1 MTTNVSPAYRMAEQK
16 YRQASSPEEELEG
29 LQEMLSTLPKH
40 KGTEKLQADL
50 KRRIAKTR
58 EEVQKSAGQPRK
70 KPFFHVEKGGAGQVA
85 LVGPPNSGKS
95 RLLAALSHAEP
106 EVADYPFTTQLPMPG
121 MMDYLDIQIQLVD
134 LPAIQRDVSE
144 PWVLGLARNADLI
157 LLVLDAQSDD
167 VLSDTEELLAFLA
180 EKNIELVPPSAESSF
195 PARPALIVAA
205 KVDSPHAEEN
215 LEILRE
221 FLPELL
227 ETHLG
232 TALPLLPVS
241 AESGLDLHLLQQQI
255 FEALH
260 VIRVYTKAPHKP
272 AERTSPYVL
281 PVGATIEDAARA
293 VHADFVES
301 FEFARIWGED
311 TYDGQRVGREH
322 VLHDQD
328 LIELHV

>member
-16 YRQASSPEEELEG
+16 YRQASTPEEELEG

-50 KRRIAKTR
+50 KSRISKTR
-58 EEVQKSAGQPRK
+58 QEVQQSAGQPRK

-85 LVGPPNSGKS
+85 LVGPPNAGKS

-106 EVADYPFTTQLPMPG
+106 EVADYPFTTQLPTPG
-121 MMDYLDIQIQLVD
+121 MMEYLDVQVQLVD
-134 LPAIQRDVSE
+134 LPAVKRDITES
-144 PWVLGLARNADLI
+144 WVLGLARSADLV
-157 LLVLDAQSDD
+157 LLLLDAQSDD
-167 VLSDTEELLAFLA
+167 VLSETEELLGFLA
-180 EKNIELVPPSAESSF
+180 EKGIELVPPSAESSF
-195 PARPALIVAA
+195 PARPALMVAA

-215 LEILRE
+215 LEILQE
-221 FLPELL
+221 FLPDLL

-232 TALPLLPVS
+232 CSLTLLPVS
-241 AESGLDLHLLQQQI
+241 AEGGLNLHTLQQQI

-281 PVGATIEDAARA
+281 PIGATVEDAARA
-293 VHADFVES
+293 VHKDFLENLK
-301 FEFARIWGED
+301 FARIWGED
-311 TYDGQRVGREH
+311 TFDGQQVGREH
-322 VLHDQD
+322 ELRDGD

>member
-16 YRQASSPEEELEG
+16 FRQASTPEEELEG

-50 KRRIAKTR
+50 KSRISKAR
-58 EEVQKSAGQPRK
+58 QEVQQSAGKPGK
-70 KPFFHVEKGGAGQVA
+70 KPFFHVEKGGAGRVA

-95 RLLAALSHAEP
+95 RLLAALSHATP
-106 EVADYPFTTQLPMPG
+106 EVADYPFTTQLPTPG
-121 MMDYLDIQIQLVD
+121 MMEYLDVQVQLVD
-134 LPAIQRDVSE
+134 LPAVKRDVSE
-144 PWVLGLARNADLI
+144 SWVLGLARSADLI
-157 LLVLDAQSDD
+157 LLVLDALSDD
-167 VLSDTEELLAFLA
+167 VLSDTEELLAFLV
-180 EKNIELVPPSAESSF
+180 EKGLELVPPSAESSF
-195 PARPALIVAA
+195 PARPALMVAA

-215 LEILRE
+215 LEILQE
-221 FLPELL
+221 FLPDLL

-232 TALPLLPVS
+232 CTLPLLPVS
-241 AESGLDLHLLQQQI
+241 AENGLNLHILQQQI

-281 PVGATIEDAARA
+281 PIGATVEDAARA
-293 VHADFVES
+293 VHKDFVENLK
-301 FEFARIWGED
+301 FARIWGEEA
-311 TYDGQRVGREH
+311 YDGQMVGREH
-322 VLHDQD
+322 VLHDRD